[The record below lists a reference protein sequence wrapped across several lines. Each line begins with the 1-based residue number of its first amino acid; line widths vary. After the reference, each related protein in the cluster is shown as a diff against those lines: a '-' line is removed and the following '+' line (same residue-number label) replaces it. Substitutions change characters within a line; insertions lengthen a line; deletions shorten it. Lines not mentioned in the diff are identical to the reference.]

1 MLYDITLRMA
11 YRYDFSA
18 DAGRHI
24 ARLMPAD
31 VPGEQRLVAGSLGIV
46 PKPDEWVNFVDFFG
60 NACVEVGFDRPHTE
74 IVFAVQSRVER
85 HAPGEIL
92 DMSPPLAGLADEI
105 FAWRSMDGTSPHHFL
120 GASPRVP
127 IEQVTTDHARAIAV
141 DGRSVLETV
150 RAIGLALHEEMR
162 FDPKATTVETPM
174 LEAFERRHGVC
185 QDFTHV
191 MIACLR
197 GIGIPAGYVS
207 GFLRTIPPKGEERL
221 EGADAMHAWVRAW
234 CGADL
239 GWVEFDPT
247 NAIAAGED
255 HVVVARGRDYFD
267 VSPIKGTMRTAGP
280 QSSTHSVDV
289 VPVREAAKAS

>member
-1 MLYDITLRMA
+1 MLYDISLRMA

-31 VPGEQRLVAGSLGIV
+31 IAGEQRLVAGSLSIV
-46 PKPDEWVNFVDFFG
+46 PKPDEWVSFVDFFG

-85 HAPGEIL
+85 HAPGDIL
-92 DMSPPLAGLADEI
+92 DISPSLAGLADEI
-105 FAWRSMDGTSPHHFL
+105 FAWRGMDGASPHHFL
-120 GASPRVP
+120 GVSPRVP
-127 IEQVTTDHARAIAV
+127 VEQATTDYARAVAV
-141 DGRSVLETV
+141 GQPSVLEAV
-150 RAIGLALHEEMR
+150 RAIGLSLHKEMR

-234 CGADL
+234 CGSEL
-239 GWVEFDPT
+239 GWMEFDPT
-247 NAIAAGED
+247 NAIPAGED

-267 VSPIKGTMRTAGP
+267 VSPIKGTMRTSGP
-280 QSSTHSVDV
+280 QSSTHAVDV
-289 VPVREAAKAS
+289 VPVRESAKAS

>member
-1 MLYDITLRMA
+1 MLYDISLRMA

-24 ARLMPAD
+24 ARLVPAD
-31 VPGEQRLVAGSLGIV
+31 IPGEQRLVAGSLNIV

-60 NACVEVGFDRPHTE
+60 NSCVEVGFDHPHSE

-85 HAPGEIL
+85 YPAGEIL
-92 DMSPPLAGLADEI
+92 DISPTLAGLADEL
-105 FAWRSMDGTSPHHFL
+105 FAWRDIGGTSPHNFL
-120 GASPRVP
+120 CASPRVP
-127 IEQVTTDHARAIAV
+127 IEQATTDYARAVAA
-141 DGRSVLETV
+141 GRPSVLEIV
-150 RAIGLALHEEMR
+150 KAVGLALHEDMR
-162 FDPKATTVETPM
+162 FDPKATTVSTPM
-174 LEAFERRHGVC
+174 IEAFERRHGVC
-185 QDFTHV
+185 QDFSHV

-197 GIGIPAGYVS
+197 GAGIPAGYVS

-234 CGADL
+234 CGAEL
-239 GWVEFDPT
+239 GWMEFDPT
-247 NAIAAGED
+247 NAMTAGED

-267 VSPIKGTMRTAGP
+267 VSPIKGTMRTSGP

-289 VPVREAAKAS
+289 IPVREAAKAS

>member
-1 MLYDITLRMA
+1 MLYDISLRMA

-74 IVFAVQSRVER
+74 IAFTVQSRVER
-85 HAPGEIL
+85 HPPGEIL
-92 DMSPPLAGLADEI
+92 DISPTLDRLADEV
-105 FAWRSMDGTSPHHFL
+105 FAWRGMDATSPHHFL
-120 GASPRVP
+120 ATSPRVP
-127 IEQVTTDHARAIAV
+127 IEQATTDFSRRIAA
-141 DGRSVLETV
+141 DRPSVLGIV
-150 RAIGLALHEEMR
+150 HAIGLALHEEMR

-174 LEAFERRHGVC
+174 IEAFERRHGVC

-234 CGADL
+234 CGVEL

-247 NAIAAGED
+247 NAIPAGED
-255 HVVVARGRDYFD
+255 HVAAARGRDYFD
-267 VSPIKGTMRTAGP
+267 VSPIKGTMRTSGP
-280 QSSTHSVDV
+280 QSSTHVVDV
-289 VPVREAAKAS
+289 IPVREAAKAS

>member
-1 MLYDITLRMA
+1 MIYDISLRMA

-24 ARLMPAD
+24 ARLLPLD
-31 VPGEQRLVAGSLGIV
+31 IPGVQRLVAGSLGIV
-46 PKPDEWVNFVDFFG
+46 PKPDEWINFVDFFG
-60 NACVEVGFDRPHTE
+60 NACVEVGFDRPHTD
-74 IVFAVQSRVER
+74 IAFTVQSRVER
-85 HAPGEIL
+85 RVTGDVL
-92 DMSPPLAGLADEI
+92 DISPTFEGLADEI
-105 FAWRSMDGTSPHHFL
+105 FAWRGLEGTAPHHFL

-127 IEQVTTDHARAIAV
+127 IEQATTDHARAIAA
-141 DGRSVLETV
+141 DRRSVLEAV
-150 RAIGLALHEEMR
+150 RAVGMALHEEMR

-174 LEAFERRHGVC
+174 LEAFESRHGVC
-185 QDFTHV
+185 QDFSHV

-207 GFLRTIPPKGEERL
+207 GFLRTIPPKGKERL

-234 CGADL
+234 CGGEL

-247 NAIAAGED
+247 NAVWAGED

-267 VSPIKGTMRTAGP
+267 VSPIKGTMRTSGA
-280 QSSTHSVDV
+280 QSSTHAVDV
-289 VPVREAAKAS
+289 IPIRETAKAS